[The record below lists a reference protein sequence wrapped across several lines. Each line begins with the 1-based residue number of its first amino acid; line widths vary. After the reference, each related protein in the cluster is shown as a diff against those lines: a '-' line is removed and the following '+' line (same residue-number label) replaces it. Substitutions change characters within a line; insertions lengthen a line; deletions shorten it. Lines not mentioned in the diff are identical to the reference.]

1 MDEFDKNFI
10 KNMSPLLIT
19 AVVMF
24 FLMVAYETK
33 AEKSE
38 VLYSTTG
45 EAIGIVGYSEEQDS
59 IVGYTHD
66 GIAVYQSE
74 VDEAEAL
81 AEAEVNWIRVRH
93 IKGSKYLRKENILQL
108 TMKDKKVINVHFYGR
123 CMGMESMTNLGF
135 EAFGSYGTST
145 QTITL
150 TKGDSF
156 IPINFSN
163 AGAPCMIK
171 KMLLVADVG

>member
-45 EAIGIVGYSEEQDS
+45 EAIGIVGYSEEDDS

-123 CMGMESMTNLGF
+123 C
-135 EAFGSYGTST
+135 
-145 QTITL
+145 ITL